1 MLKSKKAIFYHLE
14 FFKKKFEN
22 IIIDISKYI
31 NVKERKI
38 IEIGKYYEFICD
50 VYTFNNQRDLGV
62 YKANIM
68 CNEDKYVICIL
79 EVEFLTE
86 NSNDY
91 TLIKKIKAKI
101 RNDYKK
107 LTKDY
112 FHDNIIHG
120 TDSVAEYNYIKKIV
134 AQIEKYRI
142 VAH

>member
-1 MLKSKKAIFYHLE
+1 MKLHRAFFIIWSSSKKN
-14 FFKKKFEN
+14 FEN

-38 IEIGKYYEFICD
+38 IEIEKYYEFICD
-50 VYTFNNQRDLGV
+50 VYTFNNQRDLGF

-68 CNEDKYVICIL
+68 CSEDKYVICIV